1 MLNPLNLISKFFGS
15 SNNKELNKI
24 QKIVSKI
31 NSLEEKISKLSN
43 EDFPKKTEELVKKI
57 NTGISLDEIL
67 PEAFGLV
74 REASNRILG

>member
-43 EDFPKKTEELVKKI
+43 EDFPKKTEELVKKNKYRNFI
-57 NTGISLDEIL
+57 G
-67 PEAFGLV
+67 
-74 REASNRILG
+74 